1 MKVEGFDSVEIEVNG
16 KTYEYFM
23 FNQLDV
29 VNNKLAELGCRP
41 PVSLDY
47 RYNPSLS
54 NAVKDKMV
62 ELGMCYSLTLSHNT
76 EVLNYYTKGGTPFV
90 IFLNELKTPDSK
102 KIKAVYAGLKK
113 LEETISKTNP
123 KVKLKFSPLMTA
135 VGIGAVDVV
144 EKLIASGADVNEKM
158 SNGITALHV
167 ASVKGDAD
175 MVQLL
180 LKNGANVNMT
190 NDNGFSPLS
199 YSIVME
205 REDVSDILI
214 KAGANLNI
222 PIATKVNGEKITFN
236 QKLNEYIS
244 QFTLQG
250 RGKPSAIYKATE
262 IYNGHFALSKQ
273 TFSKIRNERGENY
286 HPEKKNVFLLA
297 IGMHLTLLQTE
308 DLLSSAGYAFDSS
321 SKFDMVVKRFI
332 EERNFNM
339 GKLEE
344 TLYNEVGETF
354 CKYN

>member
-1 MKVEGFDSVEIEVNG
+1 MAEEKITQV
-16 KTYEYFM
+16 YE
-23 FNQLDV
+23 
-29 VNNKLAELGCRP
+29 A
-41 PVSLDY
+41 
-47 RYNPSLS
+47 
-54 NAVKDKMV
+54 
-62 ELGMCYSLTLSHNT
+62 
-76 EVLNYYTKGGTPFV
+76 
-90 IFLNELKTPDSK
+90 LKN
-102 KIKAVYAGLKK
+102 
-113 LEETISKTNP
+113 LEEMLCKENP
-123 KVKLKFSPLMTA
+123 KAKLKFSPLMTA

-144 EKLIASGADVNEKM
+144 KKLIASGADVNEKM

-175 MVQLL
+175 MVRLL
-180 LKNGANVNMT
+180 LKHGANVNMT

-199 YSIVME
+199 SAIVMKRDE
-205 REDVSDILI
+205 VTE
-214 KAGANLNI
+214 
-222 PIATKVNGEKITFN
+222 
-236 QKLNEYIS
+236 
-244 QFTLQG
+244 G

-262 IYNGHFALSKQ
+262 IYNGHFAMSKQ

>member
-1 MKVEGFDSVEIEVNG
+1 MKIEGFDSIEIEVNG

-23 FNQLDV
+23 CNQLDA
-29 VNNKLAELGCRP
+29 VNDKLAELGCRP

-54 NAVKDKMV
+54 TAVKDKMV

-76 EVLNYYTKGGTPFV
+76 EVLNYYTKGGIPFV
-90 IFLNELKTPDSK
+90 IFLNELKTLDSK

-113 LEETISKTNP
+113 LEETISKTNL

-135 VGIGAVDVV
+135 VSIGAVDVV

-167 ASVKGDAD
+167 ASVKGDAE
-175 MVQLL
+175 MVRLL
-180 LKNGANVNMT
+180 LKHGANVNMT

-199 YSIVME
+199 YAIIIKRDEVT
-205 REDVSDILI
+205 DILTE
-214 KAGANLNI
+214 AGANLNI
-222 PIATKVNGEKITFN
+222 PITNKVNGKKITFN

-262 IYNGHFALSKQ
+262 VYKGQFALSKQ

-297 IGMHLTLLQTE
+297 IGMHLTIPQAE
-308 DLLSSAGYAFDSS
+308 DLLSSAGYAFDSE
-321 SKFDMVVKRFI
+321 SKFDTAIKRFI

-339 GKLEE
+339 GKIEE
-344 TLYNEVGETF
+344 TLYKETGETF
-354 CKYN
+354 CKYK